1 MELSEKITVIVV
13 SLNTKNDFLK
23 TIKSIKKQNYKNI
36 ETIVVD
42 GDSIDGTKT
51 EILKDDFID
60 QFIIEKDNG
69 IYDAMNKGVK
79 ISNGDWIIF
88 LNSGDIFFDND
99 VLKNINN
106 LIEKNIDIIFGNSLI
121 DNSKFIYK
129 HKSNFINNKSIVMP
143 FSHQSV
149 LTSRNLL
156 IHNNF
161 DLNYNI
167 SSDFNF
173 FLTQHV
179 RKKKF
184 KKIDLFISITK
195 SGGLSDKKRINV
207 FKENY
212 KILKENNLF
221 YKNSVNFLIT
231 FLFLITKKV
240 FKTILPNYIK
250 EMILKIKY
258 KDKIYKK

>member
-13 SLNTKNDFLK
+13 SLNTKYDFLK
-23 TIKSIKKQNYKNI
+23 TIKSIKQQNYKNI

-51 EILKDDFID
+51 EILNDDFID

-79 ISNGDWIIF
+79 ISSGDWIIF
-88 LNSGDIFFDND
+88 LNSGDTFFDND
-99 VLKNINN
+99 VLTNINN

-149 LTSRNLL
+149 LTRRNLL
-156 IHNNF
+156 IHC
-161 DLNYNI
+161 
-167 SSDFNF
+167 
-173 FLTQHV
+173 Q
-179 RKKKF
+179 
-184 KKIDLFISITK
+184 
-195 SGGLSDKKRINV
+195 
-207 FKENY
+207 
-212 KILKENNLF
+212 
-221 YKNSVNFLIT
+221 
-231 FLFLITKKV
+231 
-240 FKTILPNYIK
+240 
-250 EMILKIKY
+250 
-258 KDKIYKK
+258 